1 MFAKSQWAFSAASI
15 LIQMSLMKSFLVK
28 QLQHN
33 FFLFKKEFSGD
44 WTEFWMEVVKLLV
57 RMWLTFGQIIIDD
70 ICFVFY
76 LLFIL

>member
-1 MFAKSQWAFSAASI
+1 MFAMSQLAFSAASI
-15 LIQMSLMKSFLVK
+15 LIQMSLVRQFLR
-28 QLQHN
+28 QAIATQ

-76 LLFIL
+76 LLLIL